1 MNKFFKRLF
10 DIIASASGLI
20 ILSPVFL
27 ILVYLIRK
35 NLGSPVFFIQER
47 PGKDGRP
54 FKMIKFRSM
63 RDAIDKDGNPL
74 PDSERLTDFGK
85 KLRATS
91 LDELPELWNVLKGEM
106 SLVGPRPL
114 LMGYLPLYNEFQNRR
129 HEMKPGVTGWAQVNG
144 RNALSWD
151 EKFSCDV
158 WYIDHYSFWLDM
170 KILFLTVKKVFIKE
184 GISAE
189 GEATMPP
196 FTGNRKLAVI
206 GAGGHGKVVA
216 ELAAALGTYGEIVFL
231 DDRAQSSINGFP
243 VIGTTLLLENSL
255 SPEQFDI
262 AVAVGNNRIRRQIAE
277 KAAAL
282 GFSLPVLIHPGAYVS
297 PSATVGQG
305 CVVMAKAVVQADS
318 VLKDGVIVNTAATV
332 DHDCLLD
339 AFVHISPGTHLSGN
353 TRIGEESWIGTGACS
368 RQQIRIGSRATIGAG
383 AVVVRDVSD
392 GMTVAGNP
400 AKPLAGKNTETLRS

>member
-10 DIIASASGLI
+10 DIVASASGLI

-47 PGKDGRP
+47 PGKDGKP

-114 LMGYLPLYNEFQNRR
+114 LMHYLKLYNDFQNRR

-144 RNALSWD
+144 RNAISWD
-151 EKFSCDV
+151 EKFAHDV
-158 WYIDHYSFWLDM
+158 WYIDNFSFWLDI
-170 KILFLTVKKVFIKE
+170 KILFLTVKKVFVKE

-189 GEATMPP
+189 GEATMPY
-196 FTGNRKLAVI
+196 FTGNK
-206 GAGGHGKVVA
+206 
-216 ELAAALGTYGEIVFL
+216 T
-231 DDRAQSSINGFP
+231 D
-243 VIGTTLLLENSL
+243 
-255 SPEQFDI
+255 
-262 AVAVGNNRIRRQIAE
+262 E
-277 KAAAL
+277 K
-282 GFSLPVLIHPGAYVS
+282 
-297 PSATVGQG
+297 
-305 CVVMAKAVVQADS
+305 K
-318 VLKDGVIVNTAATV
+318 
-332 DHDCLLD
+332 
-339 AFVHISPGTHLSGN
+339 
-353 TRIGEESWIGTGACS
+353 
-368 RQQIRIGSRATIGAG
+368 
-383 AVVVRDVSD
+383 
-392 GMTVAGNP
+392 
-400 AKPLAGKNTETLRS
+400 